1 MTAPTP
7 QVKQYDLLGRD
18 DEPLTIMGQLLGF
31 ATSKRDIHTHPV
43 NFTED
48 EIIENEIVTQE
59 ERLTSYSMRPP
70 TTNPEMLHDAVA
82 ELRQYVKDLETAES
96 PVRHASRGDRCSACR
111 WFEVRIF
118 RAHYERVGG
127 NEQGD
132 WDEPSGQYLVV
143 TYGLSSVPG
152 EVAKR
157 RILFTNSP
165 FSVLEM
171 LTQRRNN
178 VAFLPATSARVL
190 SEAAALDDDL
200 ADAYV
205 NRAVA

>member
-48 EIIENEIVTQE
+48 EIIENEIVAQE

-70 TTNPEMLHDAVA
+70 TTNLAMLRSAVA
-82 ELRQYVKDLETAES
+82 DLRQYIKDLETAES

-118 RAHYERVGG
+118 RVNYERVGTEELG
-127 NEQGD
+127 G
-132 WDEPSGQYLVV
+132 WDEPSGKYLVV
-143 TYGLSSVPG
+143 TYGLTSVPG

-190 SEAAALDDDL
+190 SEAAALDDGL